1 MNAYLN
7 HYQQNQ
13 VVTASPEQILIML
26 YDGAIR
32 FVRQAQGALSA
43 GDRQAKATAI
53 QKAVNIITEFR
64 NTLDHEVGGEIAA
77 NLDAL
82 YDYMLRELIRAN
94 VGNEARPLEVVEGLL
109 MELREAWVQAIES
122 HRAAQKAGQAAE
134 GRQLQAAL

>member
-7 HYQQNQ
+7 SYQQNQ

-43 GDRQAKATAI
+43 GDRKTKMMAI

-64 NTLDHEVGGEIAA
+64 NTLDHEVGGEIAV

-82 YDYMLRELIRAN
+82 YDYLLRELIRAN
-94 VGNEARPLEVVEGLL
+94 VGNEAKPLEIVEGHLSG
-109 MELREAWVQAIES
+109 LREAWVQAIENN
-122 HRAAQKAGQAAE
+122 RAAQKAGQPEAKS
-134 GRQLQAAL
+134 LQAAL